1 MNKILFL
8 IPLTAGAAFAANAA
22 ETQTSPDGRVQVEFA
37 LTQSGTPTYSVTFGG
52 EQIIK
57 PSEMGFRL
65 KGTEDLDKGFR
76 LDKVTHDSKDETWT
90 PVWGENNT
98 IRDNCNIMTVE
109 LTQPA
114 SKRRMDIEF
123 RVYDDGVGFRYIL
136 PDKQKGGKI
145 TITDELTRWAMGG
158 DYTAWWIPGDY
169 DTQEYEYTKSKLSE
183 IRGLSTQEFMDNVSS
198 SRFSPTGVQT
208 SLMLKTPSG
217 KYVNLHEAQLI
228 DFPAMHLDLNDT
240 TLTFKSHLTPM
251 PDGTL
256 ATVDTPWKSPW
267 RVVMTGDKSTDILA
281 SNIIYNLNDPCALED
296 TSWIKPVKFMGV
308 WWEMITGKSQWSYTD
323 TENFDLS
330 TFDYTKAKPH
340 GKHGANNENVKRYID
355 FAADNGMDQL
365 LIEGWNTGWED
376 WFGKEKDFV
385 FDFQTPYPD
394 FDIKELNEYARKK
407 GIKLMMHHETSAS
420 IPNYDKYMDDAYK
433 LMNKYG
439 YNAVKS
445 GYVGNILPKGNNH
458 YNQESVRHYLR
469 AVKKAADHKIMV
481 DAHEAV
487 RPTGLARTYPNLIG
501 NEAAMGQE
509 FQQMSPE
516 HATILPFTRLKGGPM
531 DFTPGIFKMD
541 IGSFAPG
548 NTNKKRA
555 TISNQLGLYLTMYS
569 PLQMACDMPE
579 HYAEKA
585 DAFQFIKDVPVD
597 WSESRYLDAEPGE
610 YIIVARRDKNSD
622 DWYAGGIAGGMGHK
636 GVLSLD
642 FLEPGQK
649 YEAQIYR
656 DADTADCF
664 TNPEAYT
671 IENKTVRHGDTLPVI
686 MARGGGF
693 AIRFRKL

>member
-8 IPLTAGAAFAANAA
+8 IPLAAGAACAVNAA
-22 ETQTSPDGRVQVEFA
+22 ETQTSPDGRVKVEFA
-37 LTQSGTPTYSVTFGG
+37 LTQSGEPTYAVTFDG

-65 KGTEDLDKGFR
+65 KDAADLDKGFK
-76 LDKVTHDSKDETWT
+76 LVKMTHDSKDETWT
-90 PVWGENNT
+90 PVWGENST
-98 IRDNCNIMTVE
+98 IIDNCNIMTVE

-136 PDKQKGGKI
+136 PDKQKGGNI

-323 TENFDLS
+323 AENFDLS

-420 IPNYDKYMDDAYK
+420 IPNYDKYMDVAYK

-541 IGSFAPG
+541 IGSFALG

-555 TISNQLGLYLTMYS
+555 TIGNQLGLYLTMYS

-656 DADTADCF
+656 DADSADCF

-671 IENKTVRHGDTLPVI
+671 IESKTVRHGDTLPVI